1 MTKKHRHKYRLRQS
15 NPVSSHFLFLYSNYN
30 NIILIWDH
38 YKTFSFHQLIIF
50 EHRNKTFRMSKSE
63 TVTFIVYEWTSNDQI
78 FMIISLIS
86 SRWSQ
91 GSLPHQEVMF
101 RNSYNRIILYFFDAI
116 EIHFVSHTKFSP
128 IIINIIFIH
137 HKNICF
143 PIFIN
148 LLNVPECRNS
158 QQGLEFWNSKRNT

>member
-1 MTKKHRHKYRLRQS
+1 MSKKHRHKYRLRQS

-50 EHRNKTFRMSKSE
+50 EHRNKTFRMPKSE
-63 TVTFIVYEWTSNDQI
+63 QSLLLFMNGLQTIKFLWLSVLYQVGEVRAVY
-78 FMIISLIS
+78 
-86 SRWSQ
+86 
-91 GSLPHQEVMF
+91 QEVMF

-148 LLNVPECRNS
+148 LLNVPECRKS

>member
-1 MTKKHRHKYRLRQS
+1 
-15 NPVSSHFLFLYSNYN
+15 
-30 NIILIWDH
+30 
-38 YKTFSFHQLIIF
+38 
-50 EHRNKTFRMSKSE
+50 
-63 TVTFIVYEWTSNDQI
+63 
-78 FMIISLIS
+78 MIISLIS

-116 EIHFVSHTKFSP
+116 EIHFISHTKFSP

-148 LLNVPECRNS
+148 LFNVPECRNS
-158 QQGLEFWNSKRNT
+158 QQGLEFWNSNEWILLFRMLAISACPRTSNWSKTRWQIREYKRYLSLSHNASHCSSPGMSWYRKSAKGPPQSHGHCFSRCFRRPKL